1 MQEIQRH
8 IRNIEREIA
17 KLKELI
23 GRAKEDESQQAEL
36 VRLRQ
41 QLVEEG
47 LDEKLVRLVGTLP
60 IRNEDYKEEIRQA
73 ISARRQ
79 NQS

>member
-8 IRNIEREIA
+8 IGNIEREIA

-23 GRAKEDESQQAEL
+23 GRPKEDESQQAEL
-36 VRLRQ
+36 VRLRR

-47 LDEKLVRLVGTLP
+47 LDEELIRLVGTLP